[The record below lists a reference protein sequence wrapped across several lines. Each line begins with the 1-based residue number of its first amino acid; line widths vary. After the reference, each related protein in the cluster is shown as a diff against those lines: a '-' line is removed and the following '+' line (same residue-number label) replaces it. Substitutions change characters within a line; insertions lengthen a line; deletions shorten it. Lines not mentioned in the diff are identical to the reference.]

1 MICPICK
8 TENASNAKFCRNC
21 GRNLAVTPPPP
32 PPQKKNEDD
41 SNSGCLWII
50 IILVIA
56 AVIGFI
62 IYASNNSG
70 SNNDTYDDTDYVE
83 VEDSCVY
90 EEVDTVEV
98 DSVAYEPDEYLYVS
112 DDELYFDASDGTK
125 TITVNASSS
134 FSISTDLNSW
144 GHTSIDGNTIN
155 VWLDDN
161 KSSSS
166 KEDWFEITC
175 GDQTKR
181 INVYQEGYE
190 PSQKATIKE
199 IWVDHGAYDEYNQ
212 KGMRIHLK
220 FETEDLKG
228 VEGQVI
234 AYFFYDDETKIKDT
248 NNRYSTPDGQVSVAK
263 PFTPSYDNSTYNDFK
278 LFMPYSELHLNSS
291 YSCYFSIII
300 WTNNG
305 KVVGGSESNTYFEF
319 NKH

>member
-21 GRNLAVTPPPP
+21 GRSLVNTPT

-41 SNSGCLWII
+41 SKSGCLWII
-50 IILVIA
+50 VTLIIA
-56 AVIGFI
+56 AVIGLI
-62 IYASNNSG
+62 IFANSNSG
-70 SNNDTYDDTDYVE
+70 SNDDTYDDTDYVE
-83 VEDSCVY
+83 VEDSCDDDSY
-90 EEVDTVEV
+90 EKV
-98 DSVAYEPDEYLYVS
+98 DSVEYVLDEYLYVS

-181 INVYQEGYE
+181 IKVYQEAYE
-190 PSQKATIKE
+190 PSEKASIKE

-212 KGMRIHLK
+212 KGMRIHVK

-248 NNRYSTPDGQVSVAK
+248 NNRYCTPDGQVSVGK
-263 PFTPSYDNSTYNDFK
+263 PFTPSYDSSTYNDFM

-305 KVVGGSESNTYFEF
+305 KAVGSSESNTYFEF
-319 NKH
+319 NKN